1 MNSAALI
8 CAWGLTDTLPTW
20 DTLPVNE
27 TTGLDLKVERTR
39 CRVKATILA
48 AEMGVSKSRL
58 SAIEREGYP
67 SAEIVARYRAAL
79 ATCAANPTSE
89 AA

>member
-1 MNSAALI
+1 MQ
-8 CAWGLTDTLPTW
+8 
-20 DTLPVNE
+20 E

-39 CRVKATILA
+39 RRVKATLLA

-67 SAEIVARYRAAL
+67 SAEIVQRYRAAL
-79 ATCAANPTSE
+79 ATCAAFPTSE
-89 AA
+89 SAA